1 MALSSCINRLFR
13 PEPIP
18 KPLFKRNS
26 SRDPAGPPWV
36 VMSMMPHMAWLA
48 VLIVVL
54 FAPAHAHAA
63 LDPRSINPIELRL
76 QDWLR
81 LRQDDRRMIMTGFA
95 LGWRGAKQ
103 PRKFVPAE
111 ESAEVAGDLSLKITQ
126 LANRGKHNMTRV
138 ATVLTRAQILGRL
151 PLIHVSGAAW
161 LSLPVRHRLLMLHAI
176 QAGAYCHKLWRKLG
190 KPRDSATMNKGLA
203 NGATAGL
210 RAEVA
215 DPALMLSWIAK
226 YSKERI
232 KADVAAE
239 AEAREEAREEAAL
252 AGEETEET
260 EEPKETEEVGEEEG
274 EERKKGQATEIAEG
288 WPFMEA
294 VAAATHR
301 MSVN

>member
-1 MALSSCINRLFR
+1 
-13 PEPIP
+13 
-18 KPLFKRNS
+18 
-26 SRDPAGPPWV
+26 
-36 VMSMMPHMAWLA
+36 MMPHMAWLA

-81 LRQDDRRMIMTGFA
+81 LREDDRRIMLKGFA

-103 PRKFVPAE
+103 PRKFVPAW
-111 ESAEVAGDLSLKITQ
+111 ESADVARELSLKITL
-126 LANRGKHNMTRV
+126 LANRGKHNTTRV

-151 PLIHVSGAAW
+151 PLVHVSGAAW
-161 LSLPVRHRLLMLHAI
+161 LELPVRHRLLMLHAI
-176 QAGAYCHKLWRKLG
+176 QAGTYCHKLWRKLG

-203 NGATAGL
+203 NGAAAGL

-226 YSKERI
+226 YSKKRI
-232 KADVAAE
+232 KADVVAE
-239 AEAREEAREEAAL
+239 AAAREEAREEAAL
-252 AGEETEET
+252 AGEDSEEIEET
-260 EEPKETEEVGEEEG
+260 EEPEETSDDEG
-274 EERKKGQATEIAEG
+274 EEPKKGQATEIAEG
-288 WPFMEA
+288 WSFMEA
-294 VAAATHR
+294 VVAATRR

>member
-1 MALSSCINRLFR
+1 
-13 PEPIP
+13 
-18 KPLFKRNS
+18 
-26 SRDPAGPPWV
+26 
-36 VMSMMPHMAWLA
+36 MSMMPHVAWLA

-54 FAPAHAHAA
+54 FAPAHAQAA

-81 LRQDDRRMIMTGFA
+81 LRQDDRRMLLTGFA

-111 ESAEVAGDLSLKITQ
+111 ESAEVAGELSLKITR

-151 PLIHVSGAAW
+151 PLVHVSGAAW
-161 LSLPVRHRLLMLHAI
+161 LKLPVRHRLLMMHAI
-176 QAGAYCHKLWRKLG
+176 QAGVYCHKLWRKLG
-190 KPRDSATMNKGLA
+190 KPRDSATLDRGLA
-203 NGATAGL
+203 NGAAAGL

-232 KADVAAE
+232 KADVTAE
-239 AEAREEAREEAAL
+239 AEARQQAAL
-252 AGEETEET
+252 AGEDTEETEET
-260 EEPKETEEVGEEEG
+260 EEVSEEEG

-288 WPFMEA
+288 WSFMEA
-294 VAAATHR
+294 VAAATRR

>member
-1 MALSSCINRLFR
+1 
-13 PEPIP
+13 
-18 KPLFKRNS
+18 
-26 SRDPAGPPWV
+26 
-36 VMSMMPHMAWLA
+36 MMPYMAWLA

-81 LRQDDRRMIMTGFA
+81 LREDDRRIMLKGFA

-103 PRKFVPAE
+103 PRMFVPAE
-111 ESAEVAGDLSLKITQ
+111 ESAEVAGELSLKITR
-126 LANRGKHNMTRV
+126 LANRGKHTMTRV

-151 PLIHVSGAAW
+151 PLVHVSGAAW
-161 LSLPVRHRLLMLHAI
+161 LELPVRHRLLMLHAI
-176 QAGAYCHKLWRKLG
+176 QAGTYCHKLWRKLG
-190 KPRDSATMNKGLA
+190 KPRDSASLDRGLA
-203 NGATAGL
+203 NGAAAGL

-232 KADVAAE
+232 KADVTAEAE
-239 AEAREEAREEAAL
+239 AEARQQAAL
-252 AGEETEET
+252 ASEDTEETEET
-260 EEPKETEEVGEEEG
+260 EEVSEEEG

-288 WPFMEA
+288 WSFMEA
-294 VAAATHR
+294 VVAATRR

>member
-1 MALSSCINRLFR
+1 
-13 PEPIP
+13 
-18 KPLFKRNS
+18 
-26 SRDPAGPPWV
+26 
-36 VMSMMPHMAWLA
+36 MSMMPHVAWLA

-54 FAPAHAHAA
+54 FAPAHAQAA

-81 LRQDDRRMIMTGFA
+81 LRQDDRRMLLMGFA

-103 PRKFVPAE
+103 PRMFVPAE
-111 ESAEVAGDLSLKITQ
+111 ESAEVAGELSLKITL
-126 LANRGKHNMTRV
+126 LANRGKHTMTRV

-151 PLIHVSGAAW
+151 PLVYVSGATW
-161 LSLPVRHRLLMLHAI
+161 LKLPVRHRLLMLHAI

-190 KPRDSATMNKGLA
+190 KPRDSATLDRGLA
-203 NGATAGL
+203 NGAAAGL

-232 KADVAAE
+232 KADVTAE
-239 AEAREEAREEAAL
+239 AEARQQAAL
-252 AGEETEET
+252 AGEDTEET
-260 EEPKETEEVGEEEG
+260 EEPEETEEVSEEEG

-288 WPFMEA
+288 WSFMEA
-294 VAAATHR
+294 VAAAARR

>member
-1 MALSSCINRLFR
+1 
-13 PEPIP
+13 
-18 KPLFKRNS
+18 
-26 SRDPAGPPWV
+26 
-36 VMSMMPHMAWLA
+36 MSMMPRMAWLA

-54 FAPAHAHAA
+54 FAPADARAA

-76 QDWLR
+76 QDWLH
-81 LRQDDRRMIMTGFA
+81 LREDDRRMILTGFA

-103 PRKFVPAE
+103 PLKFVPAE
-111 ESAEVAGDLSLKITQ
+111 ESAETAGELSLKITL
-126 LANRGKHNMTRV
+126 LANRGKHNTTRV

-151 PLIHVSGAAW
+151 PLVHVSGAAW
-161 LSLPVRHRLLMLHAI
+161 LKLPVRHRLLMLHAI
-176 QAGAYCHKLWRKLG
+176 QAGTYCHKLWRKLG

-203 NGATAGL
+203 NGAAAGL

-226 YSKERI
+226 YSKKRI
-232 KADVAAE
+232 KSDVAAE
-239 AEAREEAREEAAL
+239 AKARQEAAL

-260 EEPKETEEVGEEEG
+260 EEPEETEEVSDEEG

-294 VAAATHR
+294 VVAATRR